1 LINLSGLILGS
12 LRIFI
17 SANCF
22 KIFLPNDLLRSNTL
36 TLDTQKE
43 MNEVENSM
51 TLENNYNLFTNRNRS
66 KTEQTPH
73 LPSDSMIA
81 DKFEHSEIDPE
92 NSTKRFAE
100 RLTVRSTKPPVSN
113 NSKAEISLSNYLSNS
128 LLFEYMYY
136 IIMGIYKIGSDVTEK
151 KNNPYFIHQKCY
163 GEVIYH
169 KFQQQKFDNKE
180 NLEDFSNLTISSQS
194 SLSISSKLKNL
205 CSMLNFC
212 DNSITLMEYSPKVF
226 RNILMLDTVNFEELS
241 ISFDIQKNY
250 DSLSNL
256 SISEGKSG
264 SFFFF
269 THDHRFIIKTISDTE
284 LKTMKEEFIQPY
296 YELITENYN
305 TLMGRTYGVY
315 TLAVGMSRVNVI
327 LMENVAPI
335 ESKHVIRK
343 FDLKGSMV
351 GRETKNLNINNRT
364 KTLKD
369 KDFLEFKRLYPD
381 LINFEEKSIYSI
393 LETLKCDISMLR
405 KLSIMDYSFFI
416 TICDNQ
422 IADFDFMKSLVQ
434 NRAYVSKDDKY
445 LYFIGIIDYLT
456 KFNSFKQIENKF
468 KTVTN
473 YKNRTEISAVHPVLY
488 AERYANFIMQDI
500 FNIK

>member
-1 LINLSGLILGS
+1 MLNLSGLVLGS
-12 LRIFI
+12 IRIFI

-22 KIFLPNDLLRSNTL
+22 KFFLPNQVLRSSSL
-36 TLDTQKE
+36 TQ
-43 MNEVENSM
+43 NELELENSKQQ
-51 TLENNYNLFTNRNRS
+51 ENDYNLFTNRSRS
-66 KTEQTPH
+66 KTEGIQNLHSKT
-73 LPSDSMIA
+73 LEKLDSSDMDQEYSS
-81 DKFEHSEIDPE
+81 K
-92 NSTKRFAE
+92 KLAE
-100 RLTVRSTKPPVSN
+100 RLTVRSSKPPVDMNS
-113 NSKAEISLSNYLSNS
+113 NSKAEVSLSNYLSNS

-136 IIMGIYKIGSDVTEK
+136 IIMGIFKIGSDVSEK
-151 KNNPYFIHQKCY
+151 KNNPYFIHKNCY
-163 GEVIYH
+163 EEVMYH
-169 KFQQQKFDNKE
+169 KFQQLKFETKE
-180 NLEDFSNLTISSQS
+180 NLEDFSNLSISSHS
-194 SLSISSKLKNL
+194 SLSIKNKLKNF
-205 CSMLNFC
+205 CSMLNLF
-212 DNSITLMEYSPKVF
+212 DNSITLKEYSPKVF
-226 RNILMLDTVNFEELS
+226 RNILILDTINFDELS
-241 ISFDIQKNY
+241 KSFDIQKNF
-250 DSLSNL
+250 DSLSSL

-284 LKTMKEEFIQPY
+284 LKTMTKEFIQPY

-315 TLAVGMSRVNVI
+315 TLAVGMSQVNVI

-335 ESKHVIRK
+335 ESKFVIRK

-351 GRETKNLNINNRT
+351 GRETKHLELNNRS

-381 LINFEEKSIYSI
+381 LVNFEEKSIHSI
-393 LETLKCDISMLR
+393 LETLKYDLSMLR

-416 TICDNQ
+416 TICDNEN
-422 IADFDFMKSLVQ
+422 ANFDFMKSLVQ

-445 LYFIGIIDYLT
+445 IYFIGIIDYLT

-468 KTVTN
+468 KTLTN

-488 AERYANFIMQDI
+488 AERYANFILQDI